1 MKKACIF
8 LIISVMLVMSILS
21 APAGTPAQAQTFQDG
36 TTTTVRYV
44 SPNGICYGLSPC
56 YASLQAAVDAAN
68 PDDTL
73 KLVTGRYTGVSTRE
87 GHTQL
92 VYIDKTL
99 TIEGG
104 YLPDWTLAYSS
115 VDPSILDAEG
125 QGRVL
130 FVSGNVTVTLKG
142 LNITGG
148 AGPEGGGVYSQG
160 ANLTLLRCQVYANQA
175 ETLGGGLYL
184 SSGSLNTRDSQ
195 FFQNQ
200 AAQGGGLYLAGSAT
214 GFEIV
219 NTLIYNNTAGS
230 GGGLVTV
237 GANGSLINPVIAENQ
252 ATQTSGAAGLQVYSP
267 SLSLLHGTI
276 VHNTGGSAGIVVAP
290 SAQLSMKNTIVDN
303 HTVGVQAEAGGSAT
317 LDHTLWWA
325 NGTNTQGPGSIVST
339 GDLSGDPLFT
349 PDNIFYHLQ
358 DGSPAIDRGG
368 DAGVTFDID
377 DAPRPGNS
385 IPDIGVDEH
394 YSGSSIAVGVLGG
407 GLISQEVP
415 EPVENHNGA
424 MVWNGT
430 NWLVHPTWAHKY
442 FYNLFSGVELKPVV
456 YWGTVDGSEGGDV
469 VIVPDQITVAENLYT
484 YTAPANPPYSAIRYQ
499 AIDYTITNHL
509 SGMIVRLRSRG
520 SGAGTENA
528 SFDVY
533 IQTLT
538 TATTAFRNDPV
549 WFEYPM
555 PIEQAVEQT
564 DPSDYRV
571 GNLPDDS
578 STDPTLGQYWL
589 DFNGGGDLGPAGNG
603 YSHFMRTAPS
613 SAPGNLGSSSIILYC
628 YRWMDATG
636 QVNEFCVLPRV
647 VSATPIYM
655 LSLPLITR

>member
-1 MKKACIF
+1 MKKTCIF

-36 TTTTVRYV
+36 AATTVRYV

-68 PDDTL
+68 SDDTL

-92 VYIDKTL
+92 VYIDKNL

-175 ETLGGGLYL
+175 ET
-184 SSGSLNTRDSQ
+184 
-195 FFQNQ
+195 
-200 AAQGGGLYLAGSAT
+200 QGGGLYLADSAT

-237 GANGSLINPVIAENQ
+237 GANGSLINTVIAENQ

-267 SLSLLHGTI
+267 SLPLLHGTI

-303 HTVGVQAEAGGSAT
+303 QTVGVQAEAGGSAT

-358 DGSPAIDRGG
+358 DGSPAIDQGG

-456 YWGTVDGSEGGDV
+456 YWGTVDGSEGEDV

-533 IQTLT
+533 IQTVPE
-538 TATTAFRNDPV
+538 ATTAFRNDPV

-589 DFNGGGDLGPAGNG
+589 DVGGGGDLGPAGNG

-647 VSATPIYM
+647 VSATPVYM

>member
-1 MKKACIF
+1 MKKTCIF

-36 TTTTVRYV
+36 AATTVRYV

-68 PDDTL
+68 SDDTL

-92 VYIDKTL
+92 VYIDKNL

-148 AGPEGGGVYSQG
+148 AGYEGGGVYSQG

-175 ETLGGGLYL
+175 ET
-184 SSGSLNTRDSQ
+184 
-195 FFQNQ
+195 
-200 AAQGGGLYLAGSAT
+200 QGGGLYLADSAT

-237 GANGSLINPVIAENQ
+237 GANGSMTNPVIAENQ

-267 SLSLLHGTI
+267 SLPLLHGTI

-303 HTVGVQAEAGGSAT
+303 QTVGVQAEAGGSAT

-339 GDLSGDPLFT
+339 DDLSGDPLFT

-589 DFNGGGDLGPAGNG
+589 DVGGGAELGPAGIG
-603 YSHFMRTAPS
+603 YTHFIRTAPS

-647 VSATPIYM
+647 VSATPVYM

>member
-1 MKKACIF
+1 MKKTCIF

-36 TTTTVRYV
+36 AATTVRYV

-68 PDDTL
+68 SDDTL

-175 ETLGGGLYL
+175 ET
-184 SSGSLNTRDSQ
+184 
-195 FFQNQ
+195 
-200 AAQGGGLYLAGSAT
+200 QGGGLYLADSAT

-219 NTLIYNNTAGS
+219 NTLIYTNTAGS

-237 GANGSLINPVIAENQ
+237 GANGSLINTVIAENQ

-267 SLSLLHGTI
+267 SLPLLHGTI
-276 VHNTGGSAGIVVAP
+276 VHNTGGSAGIVVSP

-303 HTVGVQAEAGGSAT
+303 QTVGVQAEAGGSAT

-358 DGSPAIDRGG
+358 DGSPAIDQGG

-377 DAPRPGNS
+377 NQHRPYNS

-394 YSGSSIAVGVLGG
+394 PSMIYIELRSFPG

-415 EPVENHNGA
+415 EPVENRNGA
-424 MVWNGT
+424 MVWGGDHWIVN
-430 NWLVHPTWAHKY
+430 NTWAHKY
-442 FYNLFSGVELKPVV
+442 AIDSSNELPLKPAV

-499 AIDYTITNHL
+499 AIDYTITITNTS
-509 SGMIVRLRSRG
+509 SGVTVRLRSRG

-533 IQTLT
+533 IQWVPE
-538 TATTAFRNDPV
+538 ATTAFRNDPV

-589 DFNGGGDLGPAGNG
+589 ELGGGADIGPAGFG
-603 YSHFMRTAPS
+603 HTQFMRTAPS
-613 SAPGNLGSSSIILYC
+613 SAPGNLGSSSIVLYC
-628 YRWMDATG
+628 YRWMDTTG
-636 QVNEFCVLPRV
+636 QINEFCVLPRV
-647 VSATPIYM
+647 VSATPVSTPVYM

>member
-1 MKKACIF
+1 MKKSY
-8 LIISVMLVMSILS
+8 ISLLLVFVLCLS
-21 APAGTPAQAQTFQDG
+21 AGMTPVNTPAQAQTFQDG
-36 TTTTVRYV
+36 AATTVRYV

-68 PDDTL
+68 SDDTL

-92 VYIDKTL
+92 VYIDKNL

-175 ETLGGGLYL
+175 ETQGGGLYL

-237 GANGSLINPVIAENQ
+237 GANGSLINTVIAENQ

-267 SLSLLHGTI
+267 SLPLLHGTI

-317 LDHTLWWA
+317 LLTI
-325 NGTNTQGPGSIVST
+325 PC
-339 GDLSGDPLFT
+339 
-349 PDNIFYHLQ
+349 
-358 DGSPAIDRGG
+358 GG
-368 DAGVTFDID
+368 
-377 DAPRPGNS
+377 
-385 IPDIGVDEH
+385 
-394 YSGSSIAVGVLGG
+394 
-407 GLISQEVP
+407 
-415 EPVENHNGA
+415 
-424 MVWNGT
+424 
-430 NWLVHPTWAHKY
+430 
-442 FYNLFSGVELKPVV
+442 
-456 YWGTVDGSEGGDV
+456 
-469 VIVPDQITVAENLYT
+469 
-484 YTAPANPPYSAIRYQ
+484 
-499 AIDYTITNHL
+499 
-509 SGMIVRLRSRG
+509 
-520 SGAGTENA
+520 
-528 SFDVY
+528 
-533 IQTLT
+533 
-538 TATTAFRNDPV
+538 
-549 WFEYPM
+549 
-555 PIEQAVEQT
+555 
-564 DPSDYRV
+564 
-571 GNLPDDS
+571 
-578 STDPTLGQYWL
+578 
-589 DFNGGGDLGPAGNG
+589 
-603 YSHFMRTAPS
+603 RTAPIPKGLAAS
-613 SAPGNLGSSSIILYC
+613 FRPAISVGIHFSHQIISSITF
-628 YRWMDATG
+628 RM
-636 QVNEFCVLPRV
+636 VHP
-647 VSATPIYM
+647 
-655 LSLPLITR
+655 PLIKVAMPG